1 MPSLK
6 YNENDSINMQ
16 FSCQRNSD
24 LIELTRHK
32 LVGSGDGFFAGEVE
46 GAMHTITAKLILFAR
61 N

>member
-1 MPSLK
+1 
-6 YNENDSINMQ
+6 MQ

-32 LVGSGDGFFAGEVE
+32 LVGSGDGLFAGEVE
-46 GAMHTITAKLILFAR
+46 GAMHTITAKRILFAR